1 MPSKET
7 KILKFNQYQKSEK
20 TSSTIYADLESLIE
34 RTDGYKN
41 NSEKSFTTRVGEH
54 IPCGYSVSM
63 I

>member
-20 TSSTIYADLESLIE
+20 TPSTIYADLESLVE

-41 NSEKSFTTRVGEH
+41 NSEKSSTTRVGEH